1 MDAVLLAILASPV
14 TGWGAFGSLAVL
26 VTVSIVRGWLI
37 PGRTHDRI
45 LALSNKRGDDWK
57 DVATERAALLAALQK
72 SLSIIEPFF
81 QKISV
86 KSKPEGGE

>member
-1 MDAVLLAILASPV
+1 MDATLLSIFASPV

-45 LALSNKRGDDWK
+45 LALSNKRGDDWRG
-57 DVATERAALLAALQK
+57 VADDRATLLAALTK

-81 QKISV
+81 QKISI
-86 KSKPEGGE
+86 KSKDGE